1 MWPPKTDF
9 RFGIYIEKYIG
20 WLIKRKKGIS
30 YFSKSTFK
38 KNYLFSYVFLGVD
51 NRLTIQSPFLAVDI
65 GNPIFFRFP
74 I

>member
-38 KNYLFSYVFLGVD
+38 KNYLFSYVSWGV
-51 NRLTIQSPFLAVDI
+51 V
-65 GNPIFFRFP
+65 
-74 I
+74 